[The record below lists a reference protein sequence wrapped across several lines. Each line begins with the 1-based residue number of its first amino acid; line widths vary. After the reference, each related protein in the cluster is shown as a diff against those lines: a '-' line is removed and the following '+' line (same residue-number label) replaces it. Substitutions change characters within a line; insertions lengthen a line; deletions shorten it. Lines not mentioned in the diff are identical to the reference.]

1 MFQNICIE
9 EYNNIQQLN
18 VMNDSAYFKRTY

>member
-18 VMNDSAYFKRTY
+18 AMNDSAYFKRTY